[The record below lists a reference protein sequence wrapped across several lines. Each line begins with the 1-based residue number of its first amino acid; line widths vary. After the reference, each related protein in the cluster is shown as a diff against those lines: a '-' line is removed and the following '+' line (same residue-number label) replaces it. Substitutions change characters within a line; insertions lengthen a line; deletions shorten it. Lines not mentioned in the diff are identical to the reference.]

1 MKLPLT
7 YDNYIFD
14 LYGTLVDIHTDESD
28 TAIWEKLAMFYG
40 YYGAL
45 YEAKELKARYET
57 LVKSSEAELKKKLE
71 DMDIEKQNEASDAQF
86 AISYAHEASP
96 EIHIED
102 VFEKLY
108 EEKGVNPTKELSVHT
123 GQFFRVMSTEYI
135 KLYPGTKEMLK
146 ELKKAGKNVY
156 LLSNAQRIF
165 TAYEIDVSKS
175 LFIGNDST
183 TDIKGAKECRMDA
196 FYVKSNISP
205 KDDMTHDADY
215 IIDNF
220 TNW

>member
-45 YEAKELKARYET
+45 YEAKELKERYET
-57 LVKSSEAELKKKLE
+57 LVKSSEAELKKK
-71 DMDIEKQNEASDAQF
+71 IEKSDADAQF

-108 EEKGVNPTKELSVHT
+108 EEKGGES
-123 GQFFRVMSTEYI
+123 G
-135 KLYPGTKEMLK
+135 
-146 ELKKAGKNVY
+146 
-156 LLSNAQRIF
+156 
-165 TAYEIDVSKS
+165 
-175 LFIGNDST
+175 
-183 TDIKGAKECRMDA
+183 KGAFSAYRSVFQGDEHRIHKALSGHKGDA
-196 FYVKSNISP
+196 
-205 KDDMTHDADY
+205 
-215 IIDNF
+215 
-220 TNW
+220 

>member
-45 YEAKELKARYET
+45 YEAKELKERYET
-57 LVKSSEAELKKKLE
+57 LVKSSEAELKKK
-71 DMDIEKQNEASDAQF
+71 IEKSDADAQF

-108 EEKGVNPTKELSVHT
+108 GKGRES
-123 GQFFRVMSTEYI
+123 
-135 KLYPGTKEMLK
+135 
-146 ELKKAGKNVY
+146 
-156 LLSNAQRIF
+156 
-165 TAYEIDVSKS
+165 D
-175 LFIGNDST
+175 
-183 TDIKGAKECRMDA
+183 KGASSAYRPVFQGDEHRIHKALSGHKGDA
-196 FYVKSNISP
+196 
-205 KDDMTHDADY
+205 
-215 IIDNF
+215 
-220 TNW
+220 

>member
-45 YEAKELKARYET
+45 YEAKELKERYET
-57 LVKSSEAELKKKLE
+57 LVKSSEAELKKK
-71 DMDIEKQNEASDAQF
+71 IEKSDADVQF

-108 EEKGVNPTKELSVHT
+108 EEKSVNPTKELSVHT

-146 ELKKAGKNVY
+146 ELKKAEEYISAFKC
-156 LLSNAQRIF
+156 A
-165 TAYEIDVSKS
+165 AYIYS
-175 LFIGNDST
+175 L
-183 TDIKGAKECRMDA
+183 
-196 FYVKSNISP
+196 
-205 KDDMTHDADY
+205 
-215 IIDNF
+215 
-220 TNW
+220 

>member
-45 YEAKELKARYET
+45 YEANELKERYET
-57 LVKSSEAELKKKLE
+57 LVKSSEAELKKK
-71 DMDIEKQNEASDAQF
+71 IEKSDADAQF

-102 VFEKLY
+102 AFEKLY

-165 TAYEIDVSKS
+165 TAYEMRR
-175 LFIGNDST
+175 L
-183 TDIKGAKECRMDA
+183 DI
-196 FYVKSNISP
+196 
-205 KDDMTHDADY
+205 
-215 IIDNF
+215 
-220 TNW
+220 

>member
-45 YEAKELKARYET
+45 YETKELKERYET
-57 LVKSSEAELKKKLE
+57 LVKSSEAELKKK
-71 DMDIEKQNEASDAQF
+71 IEKSDADAQF

-165 TAYEIDVSKS
+165 TAYEMRRLDIFDLFDDV
-175 LFIGNDST
+175 FISSDYNT
-183 TDIKGAKECRMDA
+183 KKPDIRFYKEPIEMLPEA
-196 FYVKSNISP
+196 TQLK
-205 KDDMTHDADY
+205 
-215 IIDNF
+215 
-220 TNW
+220 

>member
-1 MKLPLT
+1 METIEKRKVLAQFKSILQWGVRNIIGLLKGEKHET
-7 YDNYIFD
+7 STHDNYIFD
-14 LYGTLVDIHTDESD
+14 LYGTLVDILADESD

-45 YEAKELKARYET
+45 YEAGELKERYET
-57 LVKSSEAELKKKLE
+57 LVKSSEAELKKK
-71 DMDIEKQNEASDAQF
+71 IEKSDADAQF

-135 KLYPGTKEMLK
+135 KLYPG
-146 ELKKAGKNVY
+146 
-156 LLSNAQRIF
+156 AQRRCSRNLRRRERIYICF
-165 TAYEIDVSKS
+165 QMRSAY
-175 LFIGNDST
+175 LQPM
-183 TDIKGAKECRMDA
+183 R
-196 FYVKSNISP
+196 
-205 KDDMTHDADY
+205 
-215 IIDNF
+215 
-220 TNW
+220 

>member
-1 MKLPLT
+1 MYKRQ
-7 YDNYIFD
+7 
-14 LYGTLVDIHTDESD
+14 
-28 TAIWEKLAMFYG
+28 
-40 YYGAL
+40 AL
-45 YEAKELKARYET
+45 YEAKELKERYET
-57 LVKSSEAELKKKLE
+57 LVKSSEAELKKK
-71 DMDIEKQNEASDAQF
+71 IEKSDADAQF

-108 EEKGVNPTKELSVHT
+108 EEKDVNPTKELSVHT

-165 TAYEIDVSKS
+165 TAYEMRRLDIFDLFDDVFISSDYNTKKPDIRFYKELINKHDIDVSKS

-205 KDDMTHDADY
+205 KDDMAHDADY
-215 IIDNF
+215 IICLLYTSPSPRDCS
-220 TNW
+220 